1 MLRLHTGRDIT
12 GVPVYFPAD
21 PAIPAPAVAAPDRFA
36 RTFVLDKQLLQRE
49 QKGGVPG
56 WLQTS
61 AYLAVLAIALA
72 MAAALAWALGRLRRV
87 SGADSGEDDGRFSR
101 QPSMRARSRSASA
114 ASSS

>member
-1 MLRLHTGRDIT
+1 M
-12 GVPVYFPAD
+12 
-21 PAIPAPAVAAPDRFA
+21 
-36 RTFVLDKQLLQRE
+36 LDKQLLQRE
-49 QKGGVPG
+49 QKAGVPG
-56 WLQTS
+56 GCTTF

-87 SGADSGEDDGRFSR
+87 PGSDSGDAGGHFSR